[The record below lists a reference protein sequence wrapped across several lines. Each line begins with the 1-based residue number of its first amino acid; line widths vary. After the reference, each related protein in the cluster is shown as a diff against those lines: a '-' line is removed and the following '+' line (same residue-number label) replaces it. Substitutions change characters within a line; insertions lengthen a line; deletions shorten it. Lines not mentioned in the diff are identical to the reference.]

1 MSINIF
7 EYYCVDWL
15 IFIFTLLQLWLLGEK
30 KRAAWLF
37 GGLIAISTGIFGFM
51 IGSVAIVAMNVLFLC
66 FDIWNYVKWS
76 PTSKL
81 STKR

>member
-1 MSINIF
+1 MNIDIF
-7 EYYCVDWL
+7 EYYGVDWL

-30 KRAAWLF
+30 KRSAWIA
-37 GGLIAISTGIFGFM
+37 GGMIAVTTGALGFM
-51 IGSVAIVAMNVLFLC
+51 IGSLAIVLMNVVFLY

-76 PTSKL
+76 DPSNL